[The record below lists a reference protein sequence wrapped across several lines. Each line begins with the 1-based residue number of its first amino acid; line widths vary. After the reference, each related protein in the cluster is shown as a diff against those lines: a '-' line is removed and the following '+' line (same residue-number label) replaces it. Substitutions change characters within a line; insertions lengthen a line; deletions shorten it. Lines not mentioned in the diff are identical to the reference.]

1 MREYEFTFVVQ
12 PEINEEGLESIRQR
26 FESTLEQQGATKLFY
41 EDWGRRRLAYE
52 IQNFQKGHYLVLHYL
67 DEGRAIPE
75 MERVGRLDDSVMRFL
90 TVLANEEVEDI
101 EARKAQAVELEEER
115 VRKAAE
121 RVEREA
127 EEAAARA
134 AEAESRAAEAESRAA
149 MAASAAESVSADPED
164 GADDDGEQGSA
175 VQDASPDSAP
185 ETDGEAEPDKEPAV
199 AEATP
204 EAAAAADGEA
214 EPAEEPAATEEAPEA
229 AAEAAT
235 AEATEEQP
243 S

>member
-12 PEINEEGLESIRQR
+12 PEIDEEGLESIRQR
-26 FESTLEQQGATKLFY
+26 FETTLDQQGAIKLFY

-52 IQNFQKGHYLVLHYL
+52 IQSFQKGHYLVLHYL
-67 DEGRAIPE
+67 DQGRAIAE
-75 MERVGRLDDSVMRFL
+75 MERVGRLDDSVLRFL
-90 TVLANEEVEDI
+90 TILANEEVEDI
-101 EARKAQAVELEEER
+101 EARKTEAVGLEEER

-149 MAASAAESVSADPED
+149 MAASAAKQADAEAADRDSAGDPE
-164 GADDDGEQGSA
+164 AQA
-175 VQDASPDSAP
+175 ASPAAEGTAAP
-185 ETDGEAEPDKEPAV
+185 DAETTPEP
-199 AEATP
+199 TP
-204 EAAAAADGEA
+204 EAAAEPT
-214 EPAEEPAATEEAPEA
+214 PAEEPAGTETAPATPADTES
-229 AAEAAT
+229 AENA
-235 AEATEEQP
+235 EEQP